1 MRKSVYVA
9 VAAGLSAML
18 GCVKGEYPDYEQN
31 GQDVIEIPFTFSCED
46 YSLKTASPS
55 SADESKINWVDV
67 FVSVDGGEF
76 CRHRVVPGSESSI
89 SVRKGTSY
97 LLGAV
102 ANAASHTWDCN
113 DLVSVF
119 NGATS
124 FKSSLYRL
132 SENYL
137 DSFVMM
143 TDRFQNYDGEKVH
156 FELKRR
162 VNKCTVRS
170 IRNMWGDPD
179 VFEIVEIYLADV
191 LESSSNNPYEEKFFY
206 NHGGYKPSSVDHL
219 LYAGIG
225 REMHYGETL
234 QLDESLYYLSLH
246 GSGNYLVVNALA
258 DGEPM
263 SYSLK
268 LPSSL
273 DYNTHYAYDLVISHA
288 GDEDMIPDSGGSIVV
303 DDISGVFEV
312 VGWNEN
318 SESRGF

>member
-1 MRKSVYVA
+1 MKKSVYVV

-76 CRHRVVPGSESSI
+76 CRHRVVPGTVSSI
-89 SVRKGTSY
+89 SVKKGATY
-97 LLGAV
+97 LLGAA
-102 ANAASHTWDCN
+102 ANAASHLWDSM
-113 DLVSVF
+113 DMVSVF
-119 NGATS
+119 DGATL
-124 FKSSLYRL
+124 FKSTLCRL
-132 SENYL
+132 SENSQG
-137 DSFVMM
+137 SFVMM
-143 TDRFQNYDGEKVH
+143 TDQFQNYNGEAVH

-170 IRNMWGDPD
+170 IKNMWGDPND
-179 VFEIVEIYLADV
+179 FEIVEIYLADV
-191 LESSSNNPYEEKFFY
+191 LESSTNSSSERVFY
-206 NHGGYKPSSVDHL
+206 NRGGYQSSVVDHL
-219 LYAGIG
+219 LYAHVG
-225 REMHYGETL
+225 RRLQYGEML
-234 QLDESLYYLSLH
+234 QLDESLYYLPLH

-273 DYNTHYAYDLVISHA
+273 NYNTHYAYDLVISHA

>member
-1 MRKSVYVA
+1 MKKLVYVV
-9 VAAGLSAML
+9 VAAGLSIML
-18 GCVKGEYPDYEQN
+18 GCAKDEYSDCANDEQE
-31 GQDVIEIPFTFSCED
+31 VVEIPFTLSCGD
-46 YSLKTASPS
+46 YALKTASPS
-55 SADESKINWVDV
+55 ADEESKINWVDI
-67 FVSVDGGEF
+67 FVSVDNGDF
-76 CRHRVVPGSESSI
+76 CRHRIVPGTVSSI
-89 SVRKGTSY
+89 SVKKGTTY

-102 ANAASHTWDCN
+102 ANADSHLWDCK
-113 DLVSVF
+113 DIVSVF
-119 NGATS
+119 NGATL
-124 FKSSLYRL
+124 FKSTLFCL
-132 SENYL
+132 SENSL
-137 DSFVMM
+137 GSFVMM
-143 TDRFQNYDGEKVH
+143 TEQFQNYNGDEVH

-170 IRNMWGDPD
+170 IKNMWGDPED
-179 VFEIVEIYLADV
+179 FEVVEIYLADV
-191 LESSSNNPYEEKFFY
+191 LESSNDSLGERVFY
-206 NHGGYKPSSVDHL
+206 NRGGYQKSVVDHL
-219 LYAGIG
+219 LYAGVG
-225 REMHYGETL
+225 RKLEYGETL

-273 DYNTHYAYDLVISHA
+273 NYNTHYAYDLVISHA